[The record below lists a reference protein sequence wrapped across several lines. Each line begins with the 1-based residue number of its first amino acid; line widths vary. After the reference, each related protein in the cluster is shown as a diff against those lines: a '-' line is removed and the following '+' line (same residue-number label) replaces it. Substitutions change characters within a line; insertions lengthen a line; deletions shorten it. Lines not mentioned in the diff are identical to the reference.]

1 MLIIRTTIDMIV
13 QIVIVIIIIIM
24 IRREIIT
31 KVIIFII
38 INNKPNDNNDSNN
51 DNIDYNKNNNRWLYD
66 NDVDNQYCHSN
77 LRKIKQN
84 VVTSISLKKIVIAK
98 HYWIVGHDH
107 FNDLKL
113 FIASFVPSHRIQL
126 MVTEKE
132 KLNKK

>member
-1 MLIIRTTIDMIV
+1 MLFIRTIIVMIV
-13 QIVIVIIIIIM
+13 QIVIVIIIIIIM

-31 KVIIFII
+31 AVIIFIY
-38 INNKPNDNNDSNN
+38 INNKTNDNNDSNN
-51 DNIDYNKNNNRWLYD
+51 DNIDYNKNHNRWLYD
-66 NDVDNQYCHSN
+66 DDVDNQYCHSN

-84 VVTSISLKKIVIAK
+84 VGTSISLKKIVTAK
-98 HYWIVGHDH
+98 HYSIVGHDQ

-132 KLNKK
+132 KLN

>member
-1 MLIIRTTIDMIV
+1 MLSIRTIIVMIV
-13 QIVIVIIIIIM
+13 QIVIIIIM

-31 KVIIFII
+31 KVMTFII
-38 INNKPNDNNDSNN
+38 IKKKTNDNNDSNN
-51 DNIDYNKNNNRWLYD
+51 DNSDSNKNNNRWLYD

-84 VVTSISLKKIVIAK
+84 VVTSISLKKMVIAK
-98 HYWIVGHDH
+98 YYWIVGHDH

-132 KLNKK
+132 KLI